1 MSLLDSLTKAVNQ
14 NPLTQIV
21 NKISAGVNA
30 LENTLENSVNDLFTK
45 GLKSVGVSSSTA
57 GSVSA
62 RFNDAYPHNQSDAY
76 FRISSSSQ
84 DRPTPQEI
92 VANSKPGQAETSFSA
107 STALSNARTNLAATE
122 FNGSDTLQYP
132 NNIGKYFL
140 AMRFA
145 EYQRPAPQVKG
156 NLVYENAIQL
166 PIPKNLAESFS
177 IKIYASDQGKAGG
190 IADAIQAGSALLKT
204 GKPGETAEFALNAA
218 AALSAGAVIGMAGEF
233 GEVAAQGLKAV
244 PNPHAAALFNGID
257 LRTFNFE
264 WTFAPRNADESAN
277 IQNIIKR
284 IKQNSLPTYSKLG
297 TAALQYPRLVQI
309 NLYPWASDNS
319 EFLLYKP
326 SLIQAVTVNY
336 APNGIPSFFQGTKL
350 PTFIS
355 LGIAFL
361 ETEYFTGHD
370 YGAGSYDDNYSK
382 AVEAAKDYVLKNA
395 GSVADYYQL
404 GGISEA
410 LGVGASAVT
419 SVTGAITAPPAGRVA
434 NPTES
439 STARPAPAPAAP
451 TPAAAVASRNLTEVQ
466 NAQASP
472 TLSQWKGT
480 VSASGDK
487 AAIEYKLV
495 KNQNS
500 SFTLTTSTTVPGR
513 NGLVDR
519 VTKVTLD
526 AATAA
531 NKIETLNLSR

>member
-1 MSLLDSLTKAVNQ
+1 MSLLDSFTKAVNQ

-45 GLKSVGVSSSTA
+45 GLKSVGVSSPTA
-57 GSVSA
+57 GAISA
-62 RFNDAYPHNQSDAY
+62 RFNDAYPHNQSDNY

-84 DRPTPQEI
+84 DRPSAQEI
-92 VANSKPGQAETSFSA
+92 VANSKPGQAETSFVA
-107 STALSNARTNLAATE
+107 NQTLSNATANINA
-122 FNGSDTLQYP
+122 GSGDADTLQYP

-140 AMRFA
+140 SMRFA
-145 EYQRPAPQVKG
+145 EYQRPAPQVRG

-166 PIPKNLAESFS
+166 PIPKNLSEAFNIRISAEN
-177 IKIYASDQGKAGG
+177 QGTPGG
-190 IADAIQAGSALLKT
+190 IADAIQAGSALLKS
-204 GKPGETAEFALNAA
+204 GKTGETAEFALNAA
-218 AALSAGAVIGMAGEF
+218 AALAAGAVIGMAGEF
-233 GEVAAQGLKAV
+233 GTVAAQGLKAV
-244 PNPHAAALFNGID
+244 PNPHAAALFSGID
-257 LRTFNFE
+257 LRSYSFE
-264 WTFAPRNADESAN
+264 WIFAPKNPNESAN
-277 IQNIIKR
+277 IQSIIKR

-309 NLYPWASDNS
+309 NLYPWAADNS

-326 SLIQAVTVNY
+326 SLIQYVGVNY

-355 LGIAFL
+355 LTISFL

-370 YGAGSYDDNYSK
+370 YGAESYNDNYSK
-382 AVEAAKDYVLKNA
+382 AVEAAEKFAVNA
-395 GSVADYYQL
+395 GNTVSNYFQL

-410 LGVGASAVT
+410 LG
-419 SVTGAITAPPAGRVA
+419 ITTPPPITPSRVA

-439 STARPAPAPAAP
+439 STARPASAAAAP
-451 TPAAAVASRNLTEVQ
+451 TPAAAIQSSKLAEVQ

-472 TLSQWKGT
+472 TLSQWKGG

-519 VTKVTLD
+519 VTTVTLNATE
-526 AATAA
+526 AADRLQ
-531 NKIETLNLSR
+531 TLNLNR